1 MGRPS
6 DARRQARYDYDG
18 CSDPMEEALK
28 RYPRDK
34 YARRHYIGEWK
45 DIERR
50 REEHD
55 KAEAEAEHKRLSDLR
70 NVHEILGCDITSA
83 QRFIDAFNYLMESR
97 G

>member
-6 DARRQARYDYDG
+6 DARRQARFDYNG
-18 CSDPMEEALK
+18 CNDPTEEALK
-28 RYPRDK
+28 RYPSDA
-34 YARRHYIGEWK
+34 YARQHYIREWK

-50 REEHD
+50 WEEERQ
-55 KAEAEAEHKRLSDLR
+55 AEADAEDKRLSNLR